1 MTELYVLDWNLTPLG
16 IVDEFESLIWT
27 RRYYSPGEFELHTTP
42 ERFRLLRN
50 GVFIHRADTGET
62 AMIERLRYE
71 RDGTGG
77 AKVIAQGRLAEGLLS
92 RRVVNPEVSAS
103 ANAETIIRRLVDE
116 SCISS
121 RAFGNLSLGSVSGV
135 GGNVDVQIRGDNL
148 MEAVFTICSD
158 QEISPRVRWDAGTNK
173 LLFTVWQGKDR
184 TSGQSVNSWAIFSDD
199 FENIADGNYMRDIT
213 DYKNYAYVRGI
224 ADDESEV
231 LVTVDQRNGAN
242 RRELWI
248 DATDLDQTTD
258 GVTMSLAEFRE
269 LLTQRGRDLLAEYPI
284 NDRIQGKVGS
294 SKTLIYRQDFD
305 LGDICEYVDHQVGVQ
320 ASGRV
325 TEVVETIENNS
336 ETVTAVLGENGLTV
350 AQKIIRREKTRR

>member
-1 MTELYVLDWNLTPLG
+1 MTELYVLDWDLAPME

-42 ERFRLLRN
+42 ERYTRLRN
-50 GVFIHRADTGET
+50 GIFIHRADTGET
-62 AMIERLRYE
+62 ALIERLRYE
-71 RDGTGG
+71 RDGTGA
-77 AKVIAQGRLAEGLLS
+77 AKVIAQGRMAEALLG
-92 RRVVNPEVSAS
+92 RRVINSKVNESG
-103 ANAETIIRRLVDE
+103 NAETIIRQLVKAN
-116 SCISS
+116 CID
-121 RAFGNLSLGSVSGV
+121 RNALDNMQLGSVSGV
-135 GGNVDVQIRGDNL
+135 GGNVDVQIDGDNL
-148 MEAVFTICSD
+148 MEAIYTICGE
-158 QEISPRVRWDAGTNK
+158 QEISPRMRWDSSSGK
-173 LLFTVWQGKDR
+173 FLFTVWQGKDR
-184 TSGQSVNSWAIFSDD
+184 TTAQSVNSWAIFSDD
-199 FENIADGNYMRDIT
+199 FENLADGNYMRDVT
-213 DYKNYAYVRGI
+213 DYKNFAFVRGI

-231 LVTVDQRNGAN
+231 IVTVDWQNGFH

-248 DATDLDQTTD
+248 DATDIDQTVD
-258 GVTMSLAEFRE
+258 GVTMSLNDFRA
-269 LLTQRGRDLLAEYPI
+269 LLRQRGAEVLADYVISEK
-284 NDRIQGKVGS
+284 IQGKVGS